1 MIQGSYGMEDMKIK
15 SVLVGILPVI
25 AFVIIW
31 ECIAQL
37 NLVPKYI
44 FPSFSAVMIEFY
56 HLAVSGVLL
65 DNLLSSLFRVLAGFL
80 LGSAAGIVVGIGM
93 GSKEVIN
100 RSFHPIF
107 SLLYP
112 IPVLG
117 WAPLLMVWIG
127 INELLPVALIFLCSF
142 FPVLYN
148 TITGIKG
155 VDREVI
161 KAARTLG
168 ASDGK
173 ILTTVV
179 LPLAIPNIF
188 TGLRLEAGMAWRVV
202 IAAEMVAIPT
212 GIGALMIRS
221 ESLLRMDVI
230 IVCLMVLSVMCLA
243 FERFFQFMEKRI
255 TKGWGSSSCQP

>member
-1 MIQGSYGMEDMKIK
+1 MIQSSYGMEDMKIK

-80 LGSAAGIVVGIGM
+80 LGSTAGIVVGIGM
-93 GSKEVIN
+93 GSKESVN
-100 RSFHPIF
+100 KSFHPIF

-112 IPVLG
+112 IPALG

-148 TITGIKG
+148 TITGIKS

-173 ILTTVV
+173 ILTTVI

-243 FERFFQFMEKRI
+243 SERFFQFAEKRF
-255 TKGWGSSSCQP
+255 TNGWR